1 MLVTIIAP
9 EYVLGKALADLCA
22 AHISKWRM
30 RAYVKSDGVEW
41 GLMHAFFA
49 NMGGFVLTQNPN
61 QLPDNEWPG
70 LDGQAFRA
78 SQQNLKQAA
87 VKQTTEIVLSKSSQ
101 SGLIKAG
108 PHEPVNVNKLED
120 AVAETLLMRL
130 PGNSS
135 GGISTKPDNKILPYV
150 PETETIRIHHCI
162 EAPQTPEISH
172 PFLRS
177 DLNET
182 LAPAAR
188 SYYTPYNVPFHLLAS
203 EIFALRHTGA
213 FPRLPKITPAEIA
226 DKSKGDT
233 FVKLIIS
240 FQVLWFILQVIVR
253 AVRHLS
259 ISQLEIAV
267 TAFGICAII
276 TYLLLLPKPK
286 GVDIPITL
294 MEFEGRIPI
303 DLDRFKTLRER
314 VLQRYV
320 RALFVPG
327 DDIVNEV
334 DLMGSHIPDD
344 ALDAGLEELI
354 VLHVGISI
362 GGVTFGATHVAAW
375 NFLFP
380 TLIEQTLWRTASIMA
395 TALLPAMYFPLL
407 LEQFFLHGYF
417 PLKLIK
423 YWNISFG
430 SLYVVAR
437 AFLLVEIFRTLF
449 YLPEDAYVTTWA
461 TNIPNV
467 S

>member
-22 AHISKWRM
+22 AHISKWQM

-41 GLMHAFFA
+41 GLMHAFFT

-61 QLPDNEWPG
+61 QLPYNEGRG
-70 LDGQAFRA
+70 LDKQAFRA
-78 SQQNLKQAA
+78 SQQNLEQAA
-87 VKQTTEIVLSKSSQ
+87 VKQTTEVLSKSSQ
-101 SGLIKAG
+101 SGLIKDD
-108 PHEPVNVNKLED
+108 PHEPVSITKLED
-120 AVAETLLMRL
+120 AVAENILMGL

-162 EAPQTPEISH
+162 EAPQTPEIFHSS
-172 PFLRS
+172 LQS

-203 EIFALRHTGA
+203 EIFALRQSSA
-213 FPRLPKITPAEIA
+213 FPKLPKITSAEIA

-233 FVKLIIS
+233 FVKLITS

-267 TAFGICAII
+267 AAFGICAII
-276 TYLLLLPKPK
+276 TYVLLLPKPK

-294 MEFEGRIPI
+294 IEFEGRIPI

-327 DDIVNEV
+327 DDIINEV

-362 GGVTFGATHVAAW
+362 GGVIFGATHVAAW
-375 NFLFP
+375 NFSFP
-380 TLIEQTLWRTASIMA
+380 TLIEQTLWRAASIMA
-395 TALLPAMYFPLL
+395 TALLPTMYFPML

-423 YWNISFG
+423 YWNIFFG

-461 TNIPNV
+461 ANLPNV